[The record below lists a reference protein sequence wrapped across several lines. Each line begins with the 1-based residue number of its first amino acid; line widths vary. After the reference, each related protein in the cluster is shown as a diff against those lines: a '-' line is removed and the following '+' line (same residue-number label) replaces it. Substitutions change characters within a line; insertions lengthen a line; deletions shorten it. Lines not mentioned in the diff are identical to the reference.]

1 MERIRSLVEKLHKA
15 LHSSKGKDM
24 LLYLMCV
31 CVAFVFWALLS
42 LDSEVQRDYEVP
54 VELTDVPDSVIVIGN
69 IPSHMGV
76 SVQGKGTQL
85 LRYMWGRL
93 PELKIKFSDNIT
105 EKNVFSLSKVKI
117 DSRLRDYFGQ
127 GVQIM
132 SVRPDSVRVTYT
144 TAPGVSLPIIIN
156 ADVHPSLQSIINGP
170 ITANVDSVKVYGIN
184 GVPLSLTQVETEKF
198 SRASLRDT
206 TRIEV
211 AIKPVS
217 GLRIIPDK
225 VTITIPVE
233 PLILKTRSVAV
244 ERIGMPDNT
253 GMITFPSRVQVNYLV
268 PLSEYHK
275 DMPLRAFVEYSDIN
289 VLTQKVKVNLS
300 ALPPVC
306 HNISVVPDS
315 VEYIIERHLNL

>member
-31 CVAFVFWALLS
+31 CVAFVFWVLLS

-170 ITANVDSVKVYGIN
+170 ITANVDSVKVYGILR
-184 GVPLSLTQVETEKF
+184 LSVFQRYCQGILARHNKN
-198 SRASLRDT
+198 R
-206 TRIEV
+206 
-211 AIKPVS
+211 S
-217 GLRIIPDK
+217 GYKACI
-225 VTITIPVE
+225 
-233 PLILKTRSVAV
+233 RS
-244 ERIGMPDNT
+244 
-253 GMITFPSRVQVNYLV
+253 
-268 PLSEYHK
+268 
-275 DMPLRAFVEYSDIN
+275 
-289 VLTQKVKVNLS
+289 
-300 ALPPVC
+300 
-306 HNISVVPDS
+306 
-315 VEYIIERHLNL
+315 